1 MELKKSK
8 QASLETNRPTF
19 LLLGLIFAFGITLE
33 SFEWLKSDIKIKP
46 ISAYEGEELY
56 EPINEVMIVKP
67 QPKSSSSS
75 KQQRASKGPVI
86 VTPEPIAPVTPSPQ
100 PDPKPN
106 PNPSVNPGF
115 NIDNPLPGDD
125 GPDDGLFSD
134 IDEQFPYAKVEQ
146 KPEFIGG
153 QVAMMKFLAQNVKYP
168 EVCRVNGIQ
177 GRVYVSFIIDEKGNV
192 TDVELKKGKNKHLDK
207 EAIRVIKSMPQ
218 WTSGKQRGKAVK
230 VKYVIPVSYKLRN

>member
-67 QPKSSSSS
+67 QPKSSSS

-125 GPDDGLFSD
+125 QGEILPP
-134 IDEQFPYAKVEQ
+134 IDPTLDYIFVEQ

-218 WTSGKQRGKAVK
+218 WTPGKQRGKAVK